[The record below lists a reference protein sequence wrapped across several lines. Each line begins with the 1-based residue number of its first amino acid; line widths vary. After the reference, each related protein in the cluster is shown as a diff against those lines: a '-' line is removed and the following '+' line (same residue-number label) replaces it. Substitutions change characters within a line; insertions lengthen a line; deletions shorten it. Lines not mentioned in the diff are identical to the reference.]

1 MVIKALVIKT
11 EDSGENGSKVTLLT
25 EDSGTLVAKATGGKK
40 VTSSYFRSLQL
51 LTYSEFYLTESHGFY
66 IITDA
71 RLIYSFFD
79 LSTRVED
86 FALASYFTEL
96 CKTAFTG
103 EQGENEAFRL
113 CLVALISLLKEA
125 FPPRHIKAVFEL
137 RFLSIIGFEP
147 LYGSCF
153 ACGKE
158 LIDVSCGGET
168 EDGAAFFNTEEV
180 GAVCRSCSAL
190 LPSKRALIPA
200 SKALLKAIAYS
211 ATAPVDKVF
220 SFKTDSET
228 EKLLAQIA
236 ETVVLEHIEIRP
248 KSLKVYKDLTV
259 IQ

>member
-1 MVIKALVIKT
+1 MNLPKTRYTILVGNYGSGKTELSLALALEMRKSEPESRIALVDLDIV
-11 EDSGENGSKVTLLT
+11 NP
-25 EDSGTLVAKATGGKK
+25 
-40 VTSSYFRSLQL
+40 YFRSAEQSDL
-51 LTYSEFYLTESHGFY
+51 LRQHNIEVFMP
-66 IITDA
+66 
-71 RLIYSFFD
+71 SFAM
-79 LSTRVED
+79 STVD
-86 FALASYFTEL
+86 IPALPA
-96 CKTAFTG
+96 
-103 EQGENEAFRL
+103 N
-113 CLVALISLLKEA
+113 
-125 FPPRHIKAVFEL
+125 IKAVFEL

-220 SFKTDSET
+220 SFKTDAET